1 MMKYFTYA
9 VLGVAMLLM
18 VMILLMCIVTPEK
31 TVYGE
36 YTNPIKYWTS
46 DAYFNSNFVVKGD

>member
-1 MMKYFTYA
+1 MMKYFTYT
-9 VLGVAMLLM
+9 VLGIVILLM
-18 VMILLMCIVTPEK
+18 IMMLLMCIVTPEK

-36 YTNPIKYWTS
+36 YTNPVKYWTS